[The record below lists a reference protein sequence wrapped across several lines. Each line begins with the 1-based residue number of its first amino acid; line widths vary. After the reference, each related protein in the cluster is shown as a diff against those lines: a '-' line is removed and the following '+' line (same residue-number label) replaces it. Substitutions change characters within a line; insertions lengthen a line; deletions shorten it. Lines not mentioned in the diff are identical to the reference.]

1 MANLQRSKMKCAG
14 NGMEVMGSPQNKE
27 QKVFRVFAVAH
38 CGASAYQS
46 ADGATASS
54 VGLADEACRWMS

>member
-1 MANLQRSKMKCAG
+1 
-14 NGMEVMGSPQNKE
+14 MEVMGSPQNKE

-54 VGLADEACRWMS
+54 VGLADEACRWMSWHV